1 SRPHGRHP
9 IPADASTRP
18 PWSCSPR
25 APGLRGRSA
34 LPISATRELEFRRA
48 GALLSPSLPPT
59 GQVGW
64 DLRGGGVP
72 RGPWH
77 AGACA
82 APAYVPPPPPPQAL
96 ALCPPYAIFFE
107 GSAALVFGFLP
118 GCRPESSLPG
128 SSGHP
133 SPSGSACC
141 DASPVCSDSFL
152 SSVSSA
158 FNSPMSVSSLMT
170 ATSRWQHRELL
181 VPVAPL
187 LFPAGLRSP
196 EMAESLKLKGYQE
209 VMDTMVMPWTHD
221 NNYKDYN
228 GMDEE
233 ESCDDYLL

>member
-1 SRPHGRHP
+1 MPSSSRAAPRSSL
-9 IPADASTRP
+9 AS
-18 PWSCSPR
+18 CQ
-25 APGLRGRSA
+25 GVA
-34 LPISATRELEFRRA
+34 LS
-48 GALLSPSLPPT
+48 LLCQ
-59 GQVGW
+59 G
-64 DLRGGGVP
+64 P
-72 RGPWH
+72 RGIHLLLDRHVATPLL
-77 AGACA
+77 CA
-82 APAYVPPPPPPQAL
+82 L
-96 ALCPPYAIFFE
+96 ILF
-107 GSAALVFGFLP
+107 
-118 GCRPESSLPG
+118 
-128 SSGHP
+128 
-133 SPSGSACC
+133 
-141 DASPVCSDSFL
+141 